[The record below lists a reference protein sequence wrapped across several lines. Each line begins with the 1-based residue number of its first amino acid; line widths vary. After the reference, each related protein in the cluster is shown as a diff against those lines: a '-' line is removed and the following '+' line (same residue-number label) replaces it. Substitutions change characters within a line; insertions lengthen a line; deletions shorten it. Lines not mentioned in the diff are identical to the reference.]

1 MTDRKKL
8 SELISDFCE
17 HVPHEEGQ
25 TWEEA
30 CAVHLI
36 ANGVTISEDT
46 DVPEKW
52 IKLLQK
58 EYESAKKLH
67 FVHNPIAYALYHVW
81 KAADADK
88 SEVRSRD
95 KE

>member
-1 MTDRKKL
+1 MTDTEKL
-8 SELISDFCE
+8 YNLFQDINCPNIFMCNAHELQLAE
-17 HVPHEEGQ
+17 YLV
-25 TWEEA
+25 
-30 CAVHLI
+30 
-36 ANGVTISEDT
+36 ANGVTISEYT
-46 DVPEKW
+46 DVPRKW

-58 EYESAKKLH
+58 EYKSAKKLH

-88 SEVRSRD
+88 SEVRNRD

>member
-1 MTDRKKL
+1 MSNKEKL
-8 SELISDFCE
+8 SELLTYAKDLCSIDR
-17 HVPHEEGQ
+17 
-25 TWEEA
+25 EA
-30 CAVHLI
+30 EFLL

-46 DVPEKW
+46 DVPKKW
-52 IKLLQK
+52 IKLLQQ
-58 EYESAKKLH
+58 EYERAKKLH

-88 SEVRSRD
+88 SEVRSLD